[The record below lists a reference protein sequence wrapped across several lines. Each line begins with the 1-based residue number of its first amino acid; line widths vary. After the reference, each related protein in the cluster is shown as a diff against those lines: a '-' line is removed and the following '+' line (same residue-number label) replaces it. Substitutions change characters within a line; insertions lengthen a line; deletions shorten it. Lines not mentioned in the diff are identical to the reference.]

1 MRSKKL
7 TRTPKA
13 RRNAMRH
20 RLRGTPELSAAVCGK
35 IAPEGS
41 WLDAM
46 VSSRAPWSTNS
57 CDLATKNLGKEETMD
72 QRTITG
78 HRSQPAVHRLRGNL
92 RRCRTRPYP
101 TPETPPIQRPLR
113 VCRYASKDEPRQN
126 VRRLPPPADLGRS
139 VPLSAP

>member
-46 VSSRAPWSTNS
+46 VSSRAPSSTNS
-57 CDLATKNLGKEETMD
+57 RDLATKNLGKEETMD

-78 HRSQPAVHRLRGNL
+78 HQFRPAVHRPRGN
-92 RRCRTRPYP
+92 RRQYRIRPCL
-101 TPETPPIQRPLR
+101 TPGRRPIQRPLR
-113 VCRYASKDEPRQN
+113 VCRYASKD
-126 VRRLPPPADLGRS
+126 G
-139 VPLSAP
+139 